1 MLQLRNVVK
10 HHHGPAGEV
19 IRAVDGVT
27 LDVARG
33 ELCAIYGP
41 SGSGKSTLLLLIAAL
56 LKPDRGSILV
66 NGRDI
71 CSLSIR
77 EAAHYRRTEMG
88 FVRQSLDLLPG
99 VTAIDNAALKL
110 LDRKVGWREARRR
123 VVPLLDALGL
133 GGRLRHAAE
142 DLSMGERQRV
152 LIARALSTD
161 PSLLLADE
169 PTGSLD
175 VERGEEVL
183 RLLTALCAERGV
195 AMVLVTH
202 DPAAA
207 AYASSVYDLRGG
219 RLRRRERKADATVV
233 TGD

>member
-1 MLQLRNVVK
+1 MLQLREVVK

-19 IRAVDGVT
+19 IRAVDGASV
-27 LDVARG
+27 DVAAG

-66 NGRDI
+66 NGRDVTRL
-71 CSLSIR
+71 SLR
-77 EAAHYRRTEMG
+77 EAADYRRTEMG

-99 VTAIDNAALKL
+99 VSAVDNAALKL

-123 VVPLLDALGL
+123 VVPLLDELGL

-142 DLSMGERQRV
+142 ELSMGERQRV
-152 LIARALSTD
+152 LIARALSTN
-161 PSLLLADE
+161 PTLLLADE

-175 VERGEEVL
+175 AQRGQEVL
-183 RLLTALCAERGV
+183 QLLTDLCAQHGV

-202 DPAAA
+202 DPSAASFA
-207 AYASSVYDLRGG
+207 TSVLDLRDG
-219 RLRRRERKADATVV
+219 RLHPRARPADAGHA